1 MFTEPPLLVERIAR
15 RIEGTRISDAMCRL
29 SLDAPSARG
38 LGRLT
43 DHAALVRELRSVG
56 APESILTPT
65 GSEGSLEIVRQRLPY
80 FRKIRNTSSFWR
92 LLRILNDLYDYT
104 NPEILESDVEAL
116 DAHIAAASV
125 DPQWPG
131 QILTERCRIDR
142 IVCDLAHAS
151 KGLNPAT
158 AEDSLGVRVNYFW
171 DASGLLSFEH
181 PSKAAERH
189 VTRPA
194 YAASLQKILGM
205 RPATLAELNRSI
217 GDFLDA
223 TVHGQVKFLTAR
235 LSTRIRLDPPDTGAI
250 DQLLGRESGGVPLTD
265 DETDQIASATGAA
278 IFAWANQHGRTIVL
292 QGLGRS
298 PHQPYSCPASLSG
311 LARHFGSAK
320 FVLADYARD
329 FARHVHHLAASRPN
343 IILAGYFDSTFV
355 SSLIAEETLERL
367 QVVPIGK
374 SIGFASHAPS
384 VEWVYANLQ
393 AVRYGIARG
402 FAQAVENDHLHES
415 RVQDLLADLLE
426 NSAIENLGL

>member
-29 SLDAPSARG
+29 SLDAPSARS
-38 LGRLT
+38 LGQLT
-43 DHAALVRELRSVG
+43 DHPALVRELRSVG
-56 APESILTPT
+56 APESILGQTES
-65 GSEGSLEIVRQRLPY
+65 GRSVEIVRQRLPY
-80 FRKIRNTSSFWR
+80 LRKIRNTSACWR
-92 LLRILNDLYDYT
+92 LHRILNDLYDYT
-104 NPEILESDVEAL
+104 NPEILEADLELL
-116 DAHIAAASV
+116 DARVAEASF
-125 DPQWPG
+125 DPQWTT
-131 QILTERCRIDR
+131 QILSDRCRIDR
-142 IVCDLAHAS
+142 IVCDLADAS

-158 AEDSLGVRVNYFW
+158 AEDALGVRANYFW
-171 DASGLLSFEH
+171 NASGLLSFDH
-181 PSKAAERH
+181 PSQSADRH

-194 YAASLQKILGM
+194 YALSLQKTLGK
-205 RPATLAELNRSI
+205 RPATFADLNRSV

-235 LSTRIRLDPPDTGAI
+235 LSTRIRLDPTDTGVI
-250 DQLLGRESGGVPLTD
+250 DQLLGRETGGVPLTD
-265 DETDQIASATGAA
+265 EETDQIASATGAA
-278 IFAWANQHGRTIVL
+278 IFAWANQNRRTIVL

-298 PHQPYSCPASLSG
+298 PHQPYSCPASLG
-311 LARHFGSAK
+311 RLAKHFGSVK

-343 IILAGYFDSTFV
+343 IALAGNFDSTFV

-374 SIGFASHAPS
+374 TIGFASLAPS

-393 AVRYGIARG
+393 SVRYGIARG
-402 FAQAVENDHLHES
+402 FAQAIENDHLHES
-415 RVQDLLADLLE
+415 RIHDLLADLLE